1 MGVFADMTLFAW
13 MLAPILAAVSNG
25 LSQGCVE
32 FFLCRSL

>member
-25 LSQGCVE
+25 LESEMRGV
-32 FFLCRSL
+32 FFV